1 MSHYLRPLGL
11 GMVALM
17 SMVSAG
23 AATGQT
29 PAVRKLPKVPTD
41 VVQSLTNTKRMTRF
55 DPSVNG
61 FHFRNAFQT
70 VTGVFDITTGG
81 LCGGMVYAA
90 LDYFNKGQAAPA
102 QTYTPVNGTQL
113 QSYIYARHMTSL
125 ERAMPKW
132 VELHANPLGARNAEF
147 FNWGLQ
153 GTGGGRLQELRA
165 EIDAGRPVPLGL
177 KSLDA
182 DPSNDHVV
190 LAIGYDMGRY
200 RGDLGANKEDLKI
213 FIYDPNSGNRMVT
226 LYPVPSEAKY
236 CMDSANG
243 TKCFRTY
250 FVMKNAWTPQTP
262 PAISDHPKELI
273 LTIGTGGDDL
283 RGGNDNLSV
292 SLNLKN
298 GGRIE
303 ASNVNMGQRWID
315 HSDQTVG
322 VSLPEGLA
330 SQDIQSVT
338 LRTSFG
344 GGMGGDNWN
353 LDTLTMVF
361 RDNGVNQA
369 RCTLKGSPLTRF
381 TGDRKSE
388 TYPFAC
394 R

>member
-1 MSHYLRPLGL
+1 MPHCVRRVGI
-11 GMVALM
+11 GMAAMLAVVA
-17 SMVSAG
+17 AG
-23 AATGQT
+23 GAIGQT
-29 PAVRKLPKVPTD
+29 PVVKAPLKVPAD
-41 VVQSLTNTKRMTRF
+41 VAQRLTKRMTRF
-55 DPSVNG
+55 DPALNG
-61 FHFRNAFQT
+61 FHFKNSFQT

-90 LDYFNKGQAAPA
+90 MDYFNKGQAAPA
-102 QTYTPVNGTQL
+102 QTYVPVNGTQL
-113 QSYIYARHMTSL
+113 QSYIYARHINSL
-125 ERAMPKW
+125 ERVMPKW

-153 GTGGGRLQELRA
+153 GTGGGRLQELRS

-213 FIYDPNSGNRMVT
+213 FVYDPNSGNRTIT

-236 CMDSANG
+236 CLDTPNG
-243 TKCFRTY
+243 TKCFRAY

-273 LTIGTGGDDL
+273 LSLTTGGDDL
-283 RGGNDNLSV
+283 RGGNDNLSITV
-292 SLNLKN
+292 NLKD
-298 GGRIE
+298 GSGID
-303 ASNVNMGQRWID
+303 APNVNMRQRWID
-315 HSDQTVG
+315 HSVQTVG
-322 VSLPEGLA
+322 ISLPDA
-330 SQDIQSVT
+330 ITPQDILSVT

-344 GGMGGDNWN
+344 GGMSGDNWN
-353 LDTLTMVF
+353 LDNLSMVY
-361 RDNGVNQA
+361 RDNGVDQG
-369 RCTLKGSPLTRF
+369 RCGYSGGPLTRF

-388 TYPFAC
+388 TYAFPC
-394 R
+394 H